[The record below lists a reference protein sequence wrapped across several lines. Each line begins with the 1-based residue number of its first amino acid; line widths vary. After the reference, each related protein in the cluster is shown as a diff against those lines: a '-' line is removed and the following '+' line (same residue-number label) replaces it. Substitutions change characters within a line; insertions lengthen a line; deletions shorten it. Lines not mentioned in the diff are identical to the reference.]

1 MNYQR
6 VTIPVKILERD
17 LPPIPEVGN
26 SYFSQKITTDWLTPE
41 FKKYLLSKGLSTTLY
56 SSLILFYAFPNTRI
70 SVHTD
75 GGGEHAWALNIPL
88 SEGTIEMQ
96 WYKPTEVGTVIT
108 RGELTYEHFPEDSPM
123 VDNVLLT
130 SPTLCRNG
138 IPHSSANNGQ
148 GAWLLSVRAWP
159 YPLQFSKLVKRFNDS
174 AV

>member
-6 VTIPVKILERD
+6 VNIPVKILERD
-17 LPPIPEVGN
+17 LPLIPEVSN

-41 FKKYLLSKGLSTTLY
+41 FKKYLLSKGLRPNLY

-96 WYKPTEVGTVIT
+96 WCRPTEPSTTIT
-108 RGELTYEHFPEDSPM
+108 RGELTYEQFPEESPVVDSI
-123 VDNVLLT
+123 LLT
-130 SPTLCRNG
+130 SPALCRNG
-138 IPHSSANNGQ
+138 IPHSSVNHGQ

-159 YPLQFSKLVKRFNDS
+159 YPLLFSKLVEKFSDS
-174 AV
+174 V